1 MTWIRTIPP
10 SEADP
15 RLQKIYDKVYTLYPP
30 EYLSAVPAVT
40 RSDGTTDSVVAAHS
54 LLPEVMEQIFSAFG
68 RLLAADLPLQRRQ
81 HEMIAT
87 LVSRL
92 NRCFY

>member
-10 SEADP
+10 SKADP
-15 RLQKIYDKVYTLYPP
+15 RLQGIYDRVYAPYPR

-40 RSDGTTDSVVAAHS
+40 RSDGTADSVIAAHS
-54 LLPEVMEQIFSAFG
+54 LLPEVMEPIFSAFG
-68 RLLAADLPLQRRQ
+68 RLLSADLPLQRRQ

-87 LVSRL
+87 LVSSL
-92 NRCFY
+92 NRCLY